1 MGRGALNGAKGVQ
14 EAVAWRLKSL
24 PASAT
29 PYWLAYVD
37 LASHAWLGQ
46 PDDARAAVDALLK
59 LKPRY
64 MVSHSQCEG

>member
-1 MGRGALNGAKGVQ
+1 M
-14 EAVAWRLKSL
+14 